1 MKKTVN
7 TMMAIMLF
15 ATATFQ
21 GCASPTVVETKQIND
36 SNLTCP
42 DLTTQIEEADAFEKK
57 AREERKVTGTNVAAA
72 VLFWPALLGTY
83 SNTEDAIKAAQER
96 KQHLISLY
104 EKKGCNAAAQIPS
117 PPQTQTP
124 TKTKTGKRS

>member
-1 MKKTVN
+1 MYKAL
-7 TMMAIMLF
+7 AIVLF
-15 ATATFQ
+15 VVMSFS

-36 SNLTCP
+36 PNLTCP
-42 DLTTQIEEADAFEKK
+42 NITTQIEEAEAFEKK

-96 KQHLISLY
+96 KQYLISLY
-104 EKKGCNAAAQIPS
+104 EKKGCNAVQTQTSP

>member
-1 MKKTVN
+1 MYKTLVVVLLV
-7 TMMAIMLF
+7 AVSF
-15 ATATFQ
+15 S

-36 SNLTCP
+36 STLACS
-42 DLTTQIEEADAFEKK
+42 DLTAQIEEADTFEKK
-57 AREERKVTGTNVAAA
+57 AREERKITGTNVAAA

-104 EKKGCNAAAQIPS
+104 EKKGCNAAAQT
-117 PPQTQTP
+117 PPPPQTP